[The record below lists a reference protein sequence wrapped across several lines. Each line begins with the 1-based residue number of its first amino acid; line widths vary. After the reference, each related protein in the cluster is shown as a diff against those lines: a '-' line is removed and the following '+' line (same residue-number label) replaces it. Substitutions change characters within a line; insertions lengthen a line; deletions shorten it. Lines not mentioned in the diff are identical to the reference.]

1 MYKRKERA
9 TAAGKSHNAVNV
21 ALHIEQGPSHVGND
35 ILGPFFDI
43 FRCRLHIGT
52 DVKTVAFTC
61 RSCRLHIGTDV
72 KMVTFTCRSCRF
84 SCRFMSVL
92 MDDRISL
99 HVSRGLT
106 DT

>member
-1 MYKRKERA
+1 M
-9 TAAGKSHNAVNV
+9 HNGLYIV
-21 ALHIEQGPSHVGND
+21 LHIEQDPFHVGKD
-35 ILGPFFDI
+35 TLGPFSIF

-52 DVKTVAFTC
+52 DVKTVACTC